1 MKTNHRHRSNLR
13 SALAFTLVELLVTVT
28 IIIAIAALS
37 FSGFSRMRKSG
48 DRAAAMRNLSQL
60 QLANIS
66 YAQDH
71 GGQFVPVSEFDD
83 TGGAYVAWMDN
94 PRFLAFLKGDA
105 ASYYADGRADKTL
118 PITLMDPAT
127 VRSKKREYN
136 RLRANFGFND
146 HSLPGGNWGQP
157 NTKRAFRQSQLT
169 APVRTAAFV
178 TATDWNVSYASRFRW
193 QGAEAVEGASTNQ
206 KIAYRHHDKALVVF
220 YDGHTEEISIADMR
234 RFDTLGGPNHIFWK
248 GDAP

>member
-1 MKTNHRHRSNLR
+1 MKTSHLHRPSLR
-13 SALAFTLVELLVTVT
+13 SARAFTLVELLVTVT
-28 IIIAIAALS
+28 IIIVIAALS

-71 GGQFVPVSEFDD
+71 GGQFVPVSEFND

-94 PRFLAFLKGDA
+94 PKFLAMLKGDA
-105 ASYYADGRADKTL
+105 ASYYADGRVDKT
-118 PITLMDPAT
+118 T
-127 VRSKKREYN
+127 
-136 RLRANFGFND
+136 
-146 HSLPGGNWGQP
+146 P
-157 NTKRAFRQSQLT
+157 N
-169 APVRTAAFV
+169 VNYAA
-178 TATDWNVSYASRFRW
+178 RFRW

-220 YDGHTEEISIADMR
+220 YDGHTEEISMADMR
-234 RFDTLGGPNHIFWK
+234 RFDALGGSNHPFWK